1 MRVDSKATATSKA
14 YTLAPKLLKCAAT
27 YYINKFQENCAIK
40 QGYVQARHNK
50 KPFIAT
56 LDAVF
61 QRNKTYKLQKI
72 TITLLYLIT
81 IKQLIVASKLKRC
94 YFKVLTYCNYANT
107 LGKALNTAK
116 VELAKAKDNLTK
128 LRQLLNNTLKQVAN

>member
-1 MRVDSKATATSKA
+1 MRVDSKATATSEA

-27 YYINKFQENCAIK
+27 YYVNEFQEDCAVK
-40 QGYVQARHNK
+40 QGCVQARHNK

-56 LDAVF
+56 LDAVS

-81 IKQLIVASKLKRC
+81 IKQLIVASELERC
-94 YFKVLTYCNYANT
+94 YLKVFTYCNYANT
-107 LGKALNTAK
+107 LGKALNTTK

-128 LRQLLNNTLKQVAN
+128 LRQLLNDTLKQVAN